1 MVFWQHLFIFLFVQY
16 MRGIPR
22 NYTIPLALNMYTD
35 PNGFKDYG
43 GLFAMSVVSLLP
55 VILVFIKFRKY
66 LVEGIATDGIKG

>member
-1 MVFWQHLFIFLFVQY
+1 MVFRQRLFIFLFVQY

-43 GLFAMSVVSLLP
+43 LFAMSVVSLLP